1 MEEKRAYA
9 AIGVTLVLWASAFV
23 AIRHLGEDFHPGA
36 LSLGRHLVAAAALGF
51 VLMGRGFTAPA
62 KRDWP
67 SVVAIGVL
75 WFAVYH
81 VSLNEAEQRVD
92 AGTASMLLQVSPI
105 LLTVLAIAFL
115 GERATSGLVVGLL
128 VSFAGVTLIGYSTS
142 DGSNGDLVGVL
153 LCLLSCLAYAVSVVL
168 QKPLLR
174 SLPAL
179 DLTWIA
185 TVVGAV
191 VTLPFLPQLVDDAQ
205 AAPVSSVY
213 WLIYLG
219 VFPTALAFTTYAFAL
234 THLSASTLGL
244 STYLVPPITVL
255 IAWVTIGESPP
266 ALAYV
271 GGVLC
276 LLGVWWARRPTGAR
290 RPPQSVQAEQAVP
303 GPG

>member
-1 MEEKRAYA
+1 MQEKQAYT

-23 AIRHLGEDFHPGA
+23 AIRHLGEDFSPGA
-36 LSLGRHLVAAAALGF
+36 LSLGRQLVAAIALGF
-51 VLMGRGFTAPA
+51 VVLTRGFTTPRRA
-62 KRDWP
+62 DWP
-67 SVVAIGVL
+67 SLLAIGVL

-81 VSLNEAEQRVD
+81 VALNEAEQRVD

-115 GERATSGLVVGLL
+115 GERATAGLVIGLL
-128 VSFAGVTLIGYSTS
+128 VSFAGVTLIGFSTS
-142 DGSNGDLVGVL
+142 DGSNGDLLGVA
-153 LCLLSCLAYAVSVVL
+153 LCLVSCLAYAVSVVL

-179 DLTWIA
+179 ELTWIA
-185 TVVGAV
+185 TVIGAV
-191 VTLPFLPQLVDDAQ
+191 VTLPFLPQLLDEAQ
-205 AAPVSSVY
+205 VAPVSSVY

-219 VFPTALAFTTYAFAL
+219 LFPTALAFTTYAFAL

-255 IAWVTIGESPP
+255 IAWVALGETPP

-276 LLGVWWARRPTGAR
+276 LAGVWWARRPTPQ
-290 RPPQSVQAEQAVP
+290 RPAPLPVQAEQAVP